1 MNVYVESGIH
11 LSEIARVT
19 GGTLLGQ
26 DGEVRTITTDSRNVE
41 PGAMFIAIRGER
53 FDGHDYINKAYEA
66 GAACVLAEHISDGVI
81 PLGAGGVV
89 VGNTVKALGDIAKYR
104 KECVAPFT
112 VAVTGSTG
120 KTTTK
125 EFIYSVLS
133 AEDKTHKTE
142 GNFNNDI
149 GMPLTMLKIE
159 SGCRY
164 LVLEMGMSG
173 PGEIEYLSR
182 LALPEMAVITNIG
195 DSHIEHFG
203 SREGI
208 RDAKLEIVKGLR
220 DGGKIIL
227 NGDEPL
233 LQGIEGAVYVSATD
247 PDADYYV
254 SDITDHGMCTT
265 FDVTHDGTTVKD
277 LSIPVLGEHNVF
289 DAALAYAVG
298 CELGLSEEKIRAGL
312 NNFKNTGMRQNIYQ
326 SSDVT
331 IIEDCYNA
339 SPSSMM
345 ASMSVLAMIAKREG
359 GRSIAVLGDMRELG
373 DFSRSLH
380 EEVGSKVT
388 ELAIDRLYT
397 FGDEAAFIA
406 LGAKKAGMK
415 EENIFTFRDLDDP
428 AAIAEALRGEVRG
441 KDAVLFK
448 ASRAVQ
454 LERVIQAMKG

>member
-19 GGTLLGQ
+19 GGRFLGR
-26 DGEVRTITTDSRNVE
+26 DGEVRTITTDSRSVE

-53 FDGHDYINKAYEA
+53 FDGHDYITKAYEA
-66 GAACVLAEHISDGVI
+66 GAACVLGERIPDGII
-81 PLGAGGVV
+81 PLGAGGVEV
-89 VGNTVKALGDIAKYR
+89 EDTVKALGDIAKYR
-104 KECVAPFT
+104 KECVDPFT

-133 AEDKTHKTE
+133 ADNKCHKTE

-159 SGCRY
+159 NGCKY

-182 LALPEMAVITNIG
+182 LACPDMAVITNIG

-208 RDAKLEIVKGLR
+208 RDAKMEVTHGLKS
-220 DGGKIIL
+220 GGKVIL

-233 LQGIEGAVYVSATD
+233 LSGVDGAVYVSVKNEG
-247 PDADYYV
+247 ADYFV
-254 SDITDHGMCTT
+254 SGITDHGMCTT
-265 FDVTHDGTTVKD
+265 FDITHNGVTVQD

-298 CELGLSEEKIRAGL
+298 NELGMSEEKLRAGL

-331 IIEDCYNA
+331 VIEDCYNA
-339 SPSSMM
+339 APSSMM
-345 ASMSVLAMIAKREG
+345 ASMSVLSMIASRQG

-373 DFSRSLH
+373 DFSRPLH
-380 EEVGSKVT
+380 EEVGAKVA
-388 ELAIDRLYT
+388 ELKIDRLYT

-406 LGAKKAGMK
+406 HGAKAAGMA
-415 EENIFTFRDLDDP
+415 EENVFVFRDLDSP
-428 AAIAEALRGEVRG
+428 EALAEALKGEV
-441 KDAVLFK
+441 KASDAILFK

-454 LERVIQAMKG
+454 LERVIEAMKG

>member
-11 LSEIARVT
+11 LGDIARVT
-19 GGTLLGQ
+19 GGKLLGR
-26 DGEVRTITTDSRNVE
+26 DGEVRTITTDSRSVE

-53 FDGHDYINKAYEA
+53 FDGHDYITKAYEA
-66 GAACVLAEHISDGVI
+66 GAACVLGEHIPDGVI
-81 PLGAGGVV
+81 PLGAGGVQ
-89 VGNTVKALGDIAKYR
+89 VGDTVKALGDIAKYR
-104 KECVAPFT
+104 KECVDPFT

-133 AEDKTHKTE
+133 ADNKTHKTE

-159 SGCRY
+159 NGCRY

-182 LALPEMAVITNIG
+182 LACPDMAVITNIG

-208 RDAKLEIVKGLR
+208 RDAKMEVVRGLKA
-220 DGGKIIL
+220 GGKVIL

-233 LQGIEGAVYVSATD
+233 LSGVDGAIYVSLKD
-247 PDADYYV
+247 EGADYYV
-254 SDITDHGMCTT
+254 SGITDHGMCTT
-265 FDVTHDGTTVKD
+265 FDMTHNGVTVQD

-298 CELGLSEEKIRAGL
+298 NELGMSEEKLRAGL

-331 IIEDCYNA
+331 VIEDCYNA
-339 SPSSMM
+339 APSSMM
-345 ASMSVLAMIAKREG
+345 ASMSVLSMIASRQG

-373 DFSRSLH
+373 DFSRPLH
-380 EEVGSKVT
+380 EEVGGKVA
-388 ELAIDRLYT
+388 ELKIDRLYT

-406 LGAKKAGMK
+406 HGAKAAGMP
-415 EENIFTFRDLDDP
+415 EENVFVFRDLEAP
-428 AAIAEALRGEVRG
+428 EALAEALKGEV
-441 KDAVLFK
+441 KASDAILFK

-454 LERVIQAMKG
+454 LERVIEAMKG

>member
-11 LSEIARVT
+11 LSEIARAT
-19 GGTLLGQ
+19 GGTLIGR
-26 DGEVRTITTDSRNVE
+26 DGEVRTITTDSRSVE

-66 GAACVLAEHISDGVI
+66 GAACVLGDHIPEGVI

-89 VGNTVKALGDIAKYR
+89 VRDTVKALGDIAKYR

-125 EFIYSVLS
+125 EFIYSVLN
-133 AEDKTHKTE
+133 ADNKTHKTE

-159 SGCRY
+159 NGCRY

-182 LALPEMAVITNIG
+182 LALPDMAVITNIG

-208 RDAKLEIVKGLR
+208 RDAKMEIVAGLR
-220 DGGKIIL
+220 EGGKLIL

-233 LQGIEGAVYVSATD
+233 LAGVEGAVYVSLK
-247 PDADYYV
+247 DAEASYYV

-265 FDVTHDGTTVKD
+265 FDVTHAGVTVQD
-277 LSIPVLGEHNVF
+277 LAIPVLGEHNVF

-298 CELGLSEEKIRAGL
+298 NELGMSEEKLRAGL

-331 IIEDCYNA
+331 VIEDCYNA

-345 ASMSVLAMIAKREG
+345 ASMSVLSMIAKREG

-380 EEVGSKVT
+380 EEVGEKVA

-406 LGAKKAGMK
+406 HGAKKAGMP
-415 EENIFTFRDLDDP
+415 EENIFVFRNLDDP
-428 AAIAEALRGEVRG
+428 AAIAQVLKSDV
-441 KDAVLFK
+441 KSTDAVLFK

-454 LERVIQAMKG
+454 LERVIEAMKG